1 MMTSQPPRP
10 DEDDLAR
17 FHNGDT
23 LDNIPV
29 VRLPAPAASSTPRRQ
44 WHTVALVVGMACVG
58 VLAGV
63 GIGALTDG
71 PSRSAGQ
78 AAGAPRPSVPV
89 STAAAAPTSAS
100 ATPWTEPSL
109 PSGQMNAPALE
120 QVLVIAAPATGGDTG
135 TSYCLTY
142 TGSGSGEQREAV
154 LLSDMPAYRCTDIL
168 VSPDGLDTDVWQSG
182 VPVCQTPARLA
193 AFAFAP
199 DTEWS
204 GGEGLYSCLVRNH
217 GA

>member
-29 VRLPAPAASSTPRRQ
+29 VRLPAPVASSVPRRP
-44 WHTVALVVGMACVG
+44 WRTVALVLGVACVG

-78 AAGAPRPSVPV
+78 AAGAPRSSAPV
-89 STAAAAPTSAS
+89 STAAAAPTTAS
-100 ATPWTEPSL
+100 ATPWAEPSL
-109 PSGQMNAPALE
+109 PSAQMNAPALE
-120 QVLVIAAPATGGDTG
+120 QVLAIAAPATGGDPG

-154 LLSDMPAYRCTDIL
+154 LLSDTPAYRCTDIL
-168 VSPDGLDTDVWQSG
+168 GPDYR
-182 VPVCQTPARLA
+182 PHRP
-193 AFAFAP
+193 
-199 DTEWS
+199 
-204 GGEGLYSCLVRNH
+204 
-217 GA
+217 